1 MSASIKG
8 LAGSIKGPAG
18 QDGWK
23 DRFVRETQSVAI
35 LSSLTLAVIVPVLLI
50 AQMLDPE
57 LVMIAFSLM
66 FFLGALLAAATAWLI
81 RSKRTPQNLSLWDV
95 AGGLVITGCA
105 ASVLAEPDQAVQLFE
120 HLFERRSTSQ

>member
-8 LAGSIKGPAG
+8 LAAHDS
-18 QDGWK
+18 WK

-35 LSSLTLAVIVPVLLI
+35 LSSLSLAVIVPVLLI
-50 AQMLDPE
+50 AQTLDPE

-66 FFLGALLAAATAWLI
+66 FFLGALLAAVAAWLI
-81 RSKRTPQNLSLWDV
+81 RSKRNSQNLSLWDV